1 MRPDPLRPSALGEQI
16 CVAELRALRAATRA
30 TERERVWLTS
40 HALRLLQPH
49 THKISSPPPLQTVA
63 LYGKMAKTTSRTN
76 DRGCNHRKVAG
87 EESPGFTGQDAG

>member
-16 CVAELRALRAATRA
+16 CVAELSALRAVTRA
-30 TERERVWLTS
+30 TERERVWLMS
-40 HALRLLQPH
+40 YALRLLQSH
-49 THKISSPPPLQTVA
+49 THKISSPPSLQTA
-63 LYGKMAKTTSRTN
+63 TFYGRMTRTTSRTN